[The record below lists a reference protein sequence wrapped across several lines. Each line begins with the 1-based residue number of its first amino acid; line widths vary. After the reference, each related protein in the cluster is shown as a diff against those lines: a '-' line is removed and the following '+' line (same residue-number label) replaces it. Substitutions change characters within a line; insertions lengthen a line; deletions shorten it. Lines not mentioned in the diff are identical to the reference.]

1 MPIWSPAFFG
11 SGAGSSGFVVED
23 SIWLDGSADELTFTP
38 SQDGTGAGKKYTL
51 SFWTKIIDTES
62 TGSFFCAGQSGG
74 DSLHIQTDWSSGN
87 PFLNFNDSS
96 GGSSNWLRRTGTRVL
111 RDPTAWMHICF
122 AVDNSSGGGLA
133 GTANAA
139 RVYINGA
146 EDTSFTTANSNPPSS
161 DTSRMTMQYE
171 HVIGNGA
178 GFNDFKSFYL
188 AEFVIVDGQQLTPAS
203 FGEYDDN
210 GVWIPI
216 NVSGLT
222 FGNNG
227 CYLNFK
233 VAPGTGN
240 GAGTDVS
247 GNNNHFTDVSLTAA
261 QQVTDTCT
269 DDADN
274 NIGNYPTWS
283 PIDKDSNVTV
293 SSGNTVA
300 EQDSTASFKSVFAT
314 QVVPSTGKWV
324 WEIKQTVSSFVGDG
338 YATTGVASTNVAR
351 SIGRSGS
358 GSITFDYQSGTSKIR
373 KFGGGDS
380 DYATS
385 VSLTNTNFTIQ
396 FAVDSDAEE
405 LKLFVSNSQV
415 GTTLDIS
422 SLTKPYKIISQIY
435 TGGNVDHTLVT
446 NSADFVNNVPS
457 GYKTINT
464 ANLPAPT
471 VTKPDDYFGT
481 LLYTGNDT
489 ARTIKESESGVEG
502 TSFTWT
508 PDFVWI
514 KSRVNPSAGN
524 FHHIYDVVRGGSAG
538 ALYPNSNDVE
548 DEFENGFNDF
558 VAGGFSTT
566 NTDSFFLNSNDNS
579 ATYVAWCM
587 KAGGA
592 VSAGNNTTGSIATT
606 VSAAD
611 HGGFS
616 IATWTGNG
624 SAGATIGHG
633 LSRKPVMGIFRR
645 KSLAQDWAVYHEGLD
660 PSAPE
665 DKFINLNGTGTNLSV
680 QDATWLNDT
689 PPSASIWTLGTSGY
703 VNTSS
708 ETFVAYSF
716 ARTPGLIGAG
726 TFEGVASTD
735 GANVIINDGGS
746 GFKPAFLII
755 KSIDAQRYWVMHDGT
770 RNPYNPASLRLHPN
784 TNESENVSGT
794 AAIDFLA
801 NGFKL
806 RNTSSHSGGSAETYI
821 YLAFAEHPFGGD
833 TVAQAKAR

>member
-11 SGAGSSGFVVED
+11 SAGSSGFVVED

-269 DDADN
+269 DDASS
-274 NIGNYPTWS
+274 NIGNYTTFN
-283 PIDKDSNVTV
+283 PIDKSSNMTLTNGNLTVT
-293 SSGNTVA
+293 NTGAAAFHGAV
-300 EQDSTASFKSVFAT
+300 AT
-314 QVVPSTGKWV
+314 QRIPNSGKYYFEVTLPGTLSNQYIGVVNEANKWDFVTAADGSTSAGFYGFYPV
-324 WEIKQTVSSFVGDG
+324 NSSSSKVTNG
-338 YATTGVASTNVAR
+338 ST
-351 SIGRSGS
+351 SSYG
-358 GSITFDYQSGTSKIR
+358 GSIANSSVLGFAIDKDNDEMYV
-373 KFGGGDS
+373 S
-380 DYATS
+380 DDGAYLAS
-385 VSLTNTNFTIQ
+385 
-396 FAVDSDAEE
+396 
-405 LKLFVSNSQV
+405 SNPV
-415 GTTLDIS
+415 TRANPMLS
-422 SLTKPYKIISQIY
+422 SLPDDLYVAMTAHNSGGHSVTFNFGQTAFAGTIP
-435 TGGNVDHTLVT
+435 TG
-446 NSADFVNNVPS
+446 FVRL
-457 GYKTINT
+457 NT

-471 VTKPDDYFGT
+471 VTKSDDFFQAIAYAGSSDTT
-481 LLYTGNDT
+481 LTVNT
-489 ARTIKESESGVEG
+489 NFQA
-502 TSFTWT
+502 
-508 PDFVWI
+508 DFVWI
-514 KSRVNPSAGN
+514 KDRSARSHQLFDIVRGAGKVQYTDGAYAQDTNEVNGYLDQFNSTNFRLTDGSTSGN
-524 FHHIYDVVRGGSAG
+524 NVKGNGNNYVAFCWKAGGSA
-538 ALYPNSNDVE
+538 S
-548 DEFENGFNDF
+548 
-558 VAGGFSTT
+558 S
-566 NTDSFFLNSNDNS
+566 NTDGTITSEV
-579 ATYVAWCM
+579 T
-587 KAGGA
+587 
-592 VSAGNNTTGSIATT
+592 
-606 VSAAD
+606 AAS

-616 IATWTGNG
+616 IAKYTGT
-624 SAGATIGHG
+624 GANATFGHG
-633 LSRKPVMGIFRR
+633 CSRAPKFILI
-645 KSLAQDWAVYHEGLD
+645 KAYEQAYSWAAWHEGLT
-660 PSAPE
+660 
-665 DKFINLNGTGTNLSV
+665 TGDYVIYIDGAAAESNQSGGAW
-680 QDATWLNDT
+680 QST
-689 PPSASIWTLGTSGY
+689 PPSSSVVTLGSQTGQ
-703 VNTSS
+703 NGSS
-708 ETFVAYSF
+708 QVHVCYSF
-716 ARTPGLIGAG
+716 ARTPGLIGIGNYTGNGSA
-726 TFEGVASTD
+726 D
-735 GANVIINDGGS
+735 GPMIVVDDGGS
-746 GFKPAFLII
+746 GFKPAWLMI
-755 KSIDAQRYWVMHDGT
+755 KSTASGNWNIVDAARDPFNRISDG
-770 RNPYNPASLRLHPN
+770 LRAN
-784 TNESENVSGT
+784 SSIAEFSGQ
-794 AAIDFLA
+794 AMDFLA

-806 RNTSSHSGGSAETYI
+806 RLSGADYNTGSQSYI
-821 YLAFAEHPFGGD
+821 YLAFAETPFGGD
-833 TVAQAKAR
+833 GVAQARAR